1 MCRLCRWELFTPDEK
16 AIVHVMNRTVR
27 RCFLF
32 GDDELTGRN
41 YDYRK
46 DWIELRMVYLARYFG
61 IDILCY
67 SILSNHFHQVL
78 RQRPDVVA
86 QWSDTEVAQRWL
98 MLCPKRKN
106 KDGSAK
112 EPTEGQ
118 LNAIRNNPKNLAET
132 RSRLS
137 DISWWMRLLCQ
148 NIAQRIN
155 RDDDEKGKV
164 WQNRYKA
171 VRLLDETSLLACAAY
186 VDLNPI
192 RAAIAEVLEQSDY
205 TSIQRRIQALKEG
218 MEAELLGGGEACSN
232 LSHAIAST
240 LVGDTKDDQVESTL
254 NPGTLQ
260 QAQEV
265 QSSRLSKARD
275 RSIAP
280 VKLDELR
287 DALQVRPSTS
297 GYRCSDLGFLNM
309 SDGDYIELLDWTT
322 RVVVPGK
329 RGSTPPDAPPIFERL
344 NLGISAESWCELI
357 TSFGKLF
364 STVAGKPHIV
374 ERYRSSKRKQ
384 KFTLK
389 PEARQLL
396 TV

>member
-32 GDDELTGRN
+32 GDDEVTGRN
-41 YDYRK
+41 YEYRK
-46 DWIELRMVYLARYFG
+46 DWIELRMEHLAQYFG

-78 RQRPDVVA
+78 RQRPDVVQ
-86 QWSDTEVAQRWL
+86 QWNDTEVARRWL

-118 LNAIRNNPKNLAET
+118 LNAIRNNPKKLAET

-171 VRLLDETSLLACAAY
+171 C
-186 VDLNPI
+186 
-192 RAAIAEVLEQSDY
+192 
-205 TSIQRRIQALKEG
+205 
-218 MEAELLGGGEACSN
+218 
-232 LSHAIAST
+232 
-240 LVGDTKDDQVESTL
+240 
-254 NPGTLQ
+254 
-260 QAQEV
+260 
-265 QSSRLSKARD
+265 
-275 RSIAP
+275 
-280 VKLDELR
+280 
-287 DALQVRPSTS
+287 
-297 GYRCSDLGFLNM
+297 GFLM
-309 SDGDYIELLDWTT
+309 KLPCW
-322 RVVVPGK
+322 RVQPT
-329 RGSTPPDAPPIFERL
+329 ST
-344 NLGISAESWCELI
+344 
-357 TSFGKLF
+357 
-364 STVAGKPHIV
+364 
-374 ERYRSSKRKQ
+374 
-384 KFTLK
+384 
-389 PEARQLL
+389 
-396 TV
+396 

>member
-1 MCRLCRWELFTPDEK
+1 
-16 AIVHVMNRTVR
+16 
-27 RCFLF
+27 
-32 GDDELTGRN
+32 
-41 YDYRK
+41 
-46 DWIELRMVYLARYFG
+46 
-61 IDILCY
+61 
-67 SILSNHFHQVL
+67 
-78 RQRPDVVA
+78 
-86 QWSDTEVAQRWL
+86 

-112 EPTEGQ
+112 DPTEGQ
-118 LNAIRNNPKNLAET
+118 LNAIRNNPKKLAET

-205 TSIQRRIQALKEG
+205 TSIQRRIQALKEEV
-218 MEAELLGGGEACSN
+218 EAELLGGGEPHSN
-232 LSHAIAST
+232 VSKAIVSSLASDGKHDWT
-240 LVGDTKDDQVESTL
+240 EL
-254 NPGTLQ
+254 
-260 QAQEV
+260 
-265 QSSRLSKARD
+265 RLKARD
-275 RSIAP
+275 KSIVP

-287 DALQVRPSTS
+287 DALQVKPSQS
-297 GYRCSDLGFLNM
+297 GDRCSDLGFLNM
-309 SDGDYIELLDWTT
+309 SDRDYIELLDWTA
-322 RVVVPGK
+322 RVVVTGK
-329 RGSTPPDAPPIFERL
+329 RGSTPPDAPLIFERL
-344 NLGISAESWCELI
+344 NLGISPESWCELI
-357 TSFGKLF
+357 KSFGKLF

-384 KFTLK
+384 RFTLK
-389 PEARQLL
+389 PEARLLL
-396 TV
+396 TI

>member
-46 DWIELRMVYLARYFG
+46 DWIELRMDYLARYFG

-118 LNAIRNNPKNLAET
+118 LNAIRINPKKLAET

-155 RDDDEKGKV
+155 ATMTKKERCGK
-164 WQNRYKA
+164 
-171 VRLLDETSLLACAAY
+171 
-186 VDLNPI
+186 I
-192 RAAIAEVLEQSDY
+192 
-205 TSIQRRIQALKEG
+205 
-218 MEAELLGGGEACSN
+218 
-232 LSHAIAST
+232 
-240 LVGDTKDDQVESTL
+240 DTKL
-254 NPGTLQ
+254 
-260 QAQEV
+260 
-265 QSSRLSKARD
+265 
-275 RSIAP
+275 
-280 VKLDELR
+280 
-287 DALQVRPSTS
+287 
-297 GYRCSDLGFLNM
+297 YGFLM
-309 SDGDYIELLDWTT
+309 KLRCWPALPT
-322 RVVVPGK
+322 
-329 RGSTPPDAPPIFERL
+329 ST
-344 NLGISAESWCELI
+344 
-357 TSFGKLF
+357 
-364 STVAGKPHIV
+364 
-374 ERYRSSKRKQ
+374 
-384 KFTLK
+384 
-389 PEARQLL
+389 
-396 TV
+396 

>member
-32 GDDELTGRN
+32 GNDEVTGRN

-46 DWIELRMVYLARYFG
+46 DWIELRMEYLARYFG

-86 QWSDTEVAQRWL
+86 QWNDTEVARRWL

-118 LNAIRNNPKNLAET
+118 LNAIRINPKKLAET

-192 RAAIAEVLEQSDY
+192 RAAIAELLEQSDY

-218 MEAELLGGGEACSN
+218 MEAEFLSSGEPC
-232 LSHAIAST
+232 
-240 LVGDTKDDQVESTL
+240 
-254 NPGTLQ
+254 
-260 QAQEV
+260 
-265 QSSRLSKARD
+265 
-275 RSIAP
+275 
-280 VKLDELR
+280 
-287 DALQVRPSTS
+287 
-297 GYRCSDLGFLNM
+297 
-309 SDGDYIELLDWTT
+309 
-322 RVVVPGK
+322 
-329 RGSTPPDAPPIFERL
+329 
-344 NLGISAESWCELI
+344 
-357 TSFGKLF
+357 
-364 STVAGKPHIV
+364 
-374 ERYRSSKRKQ
+374 
-384 KFTLK
+384 
-389 PEARQLL
+389 
-396 TV
+396 

>member
-46 DWIELRMVYLARYFG
+46 DWIELRMEYLARYFG

-78 RQRPDVVA
+78 RQRPDVVQ
-86 QWSDTEVAQRWL
+86 QWSDTEVARRWL

-118 LNAIRNNPKNLAET
+118 LNAIRNNPKKLAET

-205 TSIQRRIQALKEG
+205 TSIQRRIQALKEEV
-218 MEAELLGGGEACSN
+218 EAELLGGGEPHSN
-232 LSHAIAST
+232 VSQAIVSSLASDGKHDWT
-240 LVGDTKDDQVESTL
+240 EL
-254 NPGTLQ
+254 
-260 QAQEV
+260 
-265 QSSRLSKARD
+265 RLKARD
-275 RSIAP
+275 KSIVP

-287 DALQVRPSTS
+287 DALQVKPSQS

-309 SDGDYIELLDWTT
+309 SDGDYIELLDWTA
-322 RVVVPGK
+322 RVIVTGK

-344 NLGISAESWCELI
+344 NLGISPESWCELI
-357 TSFGKLF
+357 TSFGTLF

-374 ERYRSSKRKQ
+374 ERYRSSKRQ
-384 KFTLK
+384 QRFTLK
-389 PEARQLL
+389 PEARLLL
-396 TV
+396 TI